1 MEMSIRE
8 KMQALEEKLANVEKD
23 AKAMQV
29 ACDDY
34 KVENEALKEQ
44 VAQANAAIQEKDEA
58 YAEEVDQLKAELEEK
73 DVALVDANESI
84 EQMKANMELSPAA
97 EVIEG
102 AEPVA
107 DGSANAEDVDYVA
120 EMNKLSGAEK
130 IAYYRANSEKID
142 AAFRS

>member
-8 KMQALEEKLANVEKD
+8 KMQAMEEKLANAEKEL
-23 AKAMQV
+23 KALEV

-34 KVENEALKEQ
+34 KVNNEALKEQ

-84 EQMKANMELSPAA
+84 EQMKANMELSPVA

-102 AEPVA
+102 EEPVE
-107 DGSANAEDVDYVA
+107 DGSAVAGVVDHEAELEKLATSA
-120 EMNKLSGAEK
+120 ER
-130 IAYYRANSEKID
+130 IAYYRKHIKK
-142 AAFRS
+142 